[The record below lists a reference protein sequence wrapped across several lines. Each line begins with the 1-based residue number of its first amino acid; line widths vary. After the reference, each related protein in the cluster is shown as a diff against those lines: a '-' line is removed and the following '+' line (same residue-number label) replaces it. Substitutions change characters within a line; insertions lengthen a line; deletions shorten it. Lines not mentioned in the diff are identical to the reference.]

1 MAQLEDPLWPPQV
14 LESLR
19 SKIPEADPFRQMV
32 NNEVGGGLRAHNL
45 ATVCGVS
52 QTGATVDGRADVFAL
67 VPELHLPGVQ
77 ADTHG
82 NRASL

>member
-1 MAQLEDPLWPPQV
+1 V
-14 LESLR
+14 
-19 SKIPEADPFRQMV
+19 V

-52 QTGATVDGRADVFAL
+52 QTGATVDGRADVLAL
-67 VPELHLPGVQ
+67 APELHLPGVQ